1 MSDIDIQAVMSLRY
15 RPAAVTPWIAYALA
29 FKAGRRRCTDGEQRL
44 LFEEF
49 EDEIEAAYLSAGLGP
64 GANG

>member
-1 MSDIDIQAVMSLRY
+1 L
-15 RPAAVTPWIAYALA
+15 IAYALA
-29 FKAGRRRCTDGEQRL
+29 FKAGRRRCTDDEQRL

-49 EDEIEAAYLSAGLGP
+49 EEEVEAAYRSAGLGP